1 MRCISSEGILYQI
14 YANDFHKL
22 ILPNNQNQQF
32 FHEHSKEVNTYIQER
47 IELFEKKKEKD
58 ILKKF
63 KKQEKEYSI
72 TQQKNNED
80 LKLDFADDEV
90 KLFFSDA
97 ILKTKEQ
104 HIDKIFAKE
113 NELNNL
119 GIIPKLFEHSLKE
132 NSRLFKHGLISQR
145 KMQKKQALSFIKQI
159 SVKDTKSPKK
169 KTETGELENLPRN
182 NSQPFLFQNK
192 FSLSKTDRDPNFQ
205 GYFLRKGLNYSTS
218 RSKYSN
224 PQSRDTNFT
233 ELIVSNS
240 KSFVKMK
247 KNSEAKDKLEN
258 MLNHNEN
265 TTKESIKEEY
275 GFKDFLPLK
284 YQAKSIRNKNK
295 NKSFKNMTNYS
306 FFKKN
311 MEE

>member
-1 MRCISSEGILYQI
+1 MRCISSEGTLYQI

-22 ILPNNQNQQF
+22 ILPNNENQQF
-32 FHEHSKEVNTYIQER
+32 FHEHSKEVNQYIKER
-47 IELFEKKKEKD
+47 IEVFEKKKEKE
-58 ILKKF
+58 ILQKF

-80 LKLDFADDEV
+80 LELDFADDEV

-104 HIDKIFAKE
+104 HIDKIFVKE
-113 NELNNL
+113 NEFKNL

-132 NSRLFKHGLISQR
+132 NSRLFKHGLISQM
-145 KMQKKQALSFIKQI
+145 KIQKKQTSSFLRQI
-159 SVKDTKSPKK
+159 LMKDNKSTKK
-169 KTETGELENLPRN
+169 KTENCELENLPRN
-182 NSQPFLFQNK
+182 NSQPLLFQNK
-192 FSLSKTDRDPNFQ
+192 FSMSKTERDQNLQ

-224 PQSRDTNFT
+224 PPSRDTNFT

-240 KSFVKMK
+240 KSFMKMK
-247 KNSEAKDKLEN
+247 KNSEAKVKLEN
-258 MLNHNEN
+258 MLNHSEN
-265 TTKESIKEEY
+265 KTKEFIKEEY

-295 NKSFKNMTNYS
+295 SFKNLTNYS

-311 MEE
+311 VEE

>member
-1 MRCISSEGILYQI
+1 MRCISSEGTLYQI

-22 ILPNNQNQQF
+22 ILPNNENQQF
-32 FHEHSKEVNTYIQER
+32 FHEHSKEMNKYIEER
-47 IELFEKKKEKD
+47 IEIFERKKQKD

-72 TQQKNNED
+72 TQQKNND
-80 LKLDFADDEV
+80 LELDFAEDEV

-104 HIDKIFAKE
+104 HIDKIFAKD
-113 NELNNL
+113 NEMKNL
-119 GIIPKLFEHSLKE
+119 GTIPKLFEHSLKE
-132 NSRLFKHGLISQR
+132 NSRLFKNGLISQM
-145 KMQKKQALSFIKQI
+145 KIQKKQTLSFIRQF
-159 SVKDTKSPKK
+159 SMKDIKSPKK
-169 KTETGELENLPRN
+169 KTETPDLENLPRN
-182 NSQPFLFQNK
+182 NSQPFLFPNK
-192 FSLSKTDRDPNFQ
+192 FSISKTDRNNNFQ
-205 GYFLRKGLNYSTS
+205 GYFIRKGLNSSTS
-218 RSKYSN
+218 RSKCSK
-224 PQSRDTNFT
+224 DKNFS

-240 KSFVKMK
+240 KSFQKIR
-247 KNSEAKDKLEN
+247 KNNEAKVKLEN

-265 TTKESIKEEY
+265 KNKEFVQEEY

-295 NKSFKNMTNYS
+295 SFKNLTNYS

>member
-1 MRCISSEGILYQI
+1 MRCISSEGTLYQI

-32 FHEHSKEVNTYIQER
+32 FHEHSKEVNKYIQER
-47 IELFEKKKEKD
+47 IEIFEKKKEKD

-80 LKLDFADDEV
+80 LNLNFADEEV

-104 HIDKIFAKE
+104 HIDKIFSKE
-113 NELNNL
+113 NEFKNL

-132 NSRLFKHGLISQR
+132 NSRLFKHGLISQM
-145 KMQKKQALSFIKQI
+145 KIQKKQTLNFIRHI
-159 SVKDTKSPKK
+159 SMKDSKSLKK
-169 KTETGELENLPRN
+169 RTETGELENLPRN
-182 NSQPFLFQNK
+182 NLQSFLFQNNK
-192 FSLSKTDRDPNFQ
+192 LSMSKTVRDNNFQ
-205 GYFLRKGLNYSTS
+205 SYFLRKGLNYSTS

-224 PQSRDTNFT
+224 PPSKDTNFSD
-233 ELIVSNS
+233 LIVSNS

-247 KNSEAKDKLEN
+247 KNSEAKVKLEN
-258 MLNHNEN
+258 MLNHSEN
-265 TTKESIKEEY
+265 KTKEFGKEEY

-284 YQAKSIRNKNK
+284 YQAKYIRNKNR
-295 NKSFKNMTNYS
+295 NFKNLTNSS

-311 MEE
+311 VEE